1 MSCLTVKNTGSM
13 KNKLLILMALVVVMA
28 SCTKPTTSYYV
39 QDSNRAWLAD
49 TANLTFTMRD
59 DNGVSQ
65 SFSFAD
71 IDQYMSEQESY
82 FMCVYAGDIEFEH
95 VYQSGISSF
104 STLNMSVSL
113 TADHLEDEPEGTD
126 DFRMDFGPA
135 HYTMRID
142 GNKFYPRY
150 CYDYG
155 NDSEMEFM
163 AEYFDAYCVQD
174 IEYQCVMHL
183 KLLDPAYAQ
192 SRFFPTEVYYA
203 KHYGLIQ
210 CTLDDKLTLY
220 RLPD

>member
-1 MSCLTVKNTGSM
+1 M
-13 KNKLLILMALVVVMA
+13 KTKFLIILALAFVTA
-28 SCTKPTTSYYV
+28 SCTKPTQSYYV
-39 QDSNRAWLAD
+39 QDSNRAWFAD
-49 TANLTFTMRD
+49 TANLKFTMRD

-71 IDQYMSEQESY
+71 IDQYMSEQGSY
-82 FMCVYAGDIEFEH
+82 FMCVYVEGVEFEH
-95 VYQSGISSF
+95 VYQSGFSSF

-113 TADHLEDEPEGTD
+113 TADHLEDVPEGTD

-150 CYDYG
+150 CYEYD

-163 AEYFDAYCVQD
+163 AEYLDKYNVHD
-174 IEYQCVMHL
+174 VEYQGVMRL
-183 KLLDPAYAQ
+183 KLVDVAYPWMTN
-192 SRFFPTEVYYA
+192 FPTEIYYA

-220 RLPD
+220 RLPN

>member
-1 MSCLTVKNTGSM
+1 M
-13 KNKLLILMALVVVMA
+13 KTKFLIILALAVVTA
-28 SCTKPTTSYYV
+28 SCTKPTQSYYV
-39 QDSNRAWLAD
+39 QDSNRAWFAD
-49 TANLTFTMRD
+49 TANLKFTMRD

-71 IDQYMSEQESY
+71 IDQYMSEQESF
-82 FMCVYAGDIEFEH
+82 FMGIYVKDFEFEH
-95 VYQSGISSF
+95 VYQSGFSSF

-150 CYDYG
+150 CYEYN

-163 AEYFDAYCVQD
+163 AEYLDKYNVHNV
-174 IEYQCVMHL
+174 EYQGVMHL
-183 KLLDPAYAQ
+183 KLVDVAYPWMTN
-192 SRFFPTEVYYA
+192 FPTEIYYA

>member
-1 MSCLTVKNTGSM
+1 M
-13 KNKLLILMALVVVMA
+13 KTKFLIILALAFVTA
-28 SCTKPTTSYYV
+28 SCTKPTQSYYV
-39 QDSNRAWLAD
+39 QDSNRAWFAD
-49 TANLTFTMRD
+49 TANLKFTMRD
-59 DNGVSQ
+59 NNGVSQ

-82 FMCVYAGDIEFEH
+82 FMGIYVKGFEFEH
-95 VYQSGISSF
+95 VYQSGFSSF

-126 DFRMDFGPA
+126 DFRMDLGPA

-142 GNKFYPRY
+142 GNKFYPRC
-150 CYDYG
+150 CYEYD

-163 AEYFDAYCVQD
+163 AEYLDKYDVHD
-174 IEYQCVMHL
+174 VEYQGVMRL
-183 KLLDPAYAQ
+183 KLKDVAYPQ
-192 SRFFPTEVYYA
+192 TKNFPTEVYYA

>member
-1 MSCLTVKNTGSM
+1 M
-13 KNKLLILMALVVVMA
+13 KTKFLIILALAFVTA
-28 SCTKPTTSYYV
+28 SCRKPTKFYYV
-39 QDSNRAWLAD
+39 QNSNRAWFVD
-49 TANLTFTMRD
+49 TANLKFTMRD

-71 IDQYMSEQESY
+71 IDRYMSEQESY
-82 FMCVYAGDIEFEH
+82 FMGIYVEDIEFEH
-95 VYQSGISSF
+95 IYQSGFSSF

-126 DFRMDFGPA
+126 DFRMDLGPA

-142 GNKFYPRY
+142 GNKFYSRC
-150 CYDYG
+150 CYEYS

-163 AEYFDAYCVQD
+163 AEYLDKYDVHD
-174 IEYQCVMHL
+174 VEYQGVMHL
-183 KLLDPAYAQ
+183 KLIDAAYPQ
-192 SRFFPTEVYYA
+192 TKNFPTEVYYA

-210 CTLDDKLTLY
+210 CALDDKLTLY

>member
-1 MSCLTVKNTGSM
+1 M
-13 KNKLLILMALVVVMA
+13 KTKFLIILALSFVTA
-28 SCTKPTTSYYV
+28 SCTKPTKSYYV
-39 QDSNRAWLAD
+39 QDSNREWFAD
-49 TANLTFTMRD
+49 TANLKFTMRD

-82 FMCVYAGDIEFEH
+82 FMGIDVKGLEFEH
-95 VYQSGISSF
+95 VYQSGFSSF

-126 DFRMDFGPA
+126 DFRMDLGPA

-142 GNKFYPRY
+142 GNKFYSRC
-150 CYDYG
+150 CYEYS

-163 AEYFDAYCVQD
+163 AEYLDKYDVHD
-174 IEYQCVMHL
+174 VEYQGVMHL
-183 KLLDPAYAQ
+183 KLIDAAYPQ
-192 SRFFPTEVYYA
+192 TKNFPTEVYYA

>member
-1 MSCLTVKNTGSM
+1 M
-13 KNKLLILMALVVVMA
+13 KTKFLIILALSFVTA
-28 SCTKPTTSYYV
+28 SCTKPTKSYYV
-39 QDSNRAWLAD
+39 QDSNREWFAD
-49 TANLTFTMRD
+49 TANLKFTMRD

-71 IDQYMSEQESY
+71 IYQYMSEQGSY
-82 FMCVYAGDIEFEH
+82 FMCIYVEGIEYEH
-95 VYQSGISSF
+95 VYQSGFSSF

-150 CYDYG
+150 CYEYS

-163 AEYFDAYCVQD
+163 AEYFDKYYVHD
-174 IEYQCVMHL
+174 VEYQGVMRL
-183 KLLDPAYAQ
+183 KLVDVAYPWATN
-192 SRFFPTEVYYA
+192 FPTEVYYA

-220 RLPD
+220 RLPN

>member
-1 MSCLTVKNTGSM
+1 M
-13 KNKLLILMALVVVMA
+13 KTKFLIILALAVVTA
-28 SCTKPTTSYYV
+28 SCTKPTQSYYV
-39 QDSNRAWLAD
+39 QDSNRAWFAD
-49 TANLTFTMRD
+49 TANLKFTMRD

-71 IDQYMSEQESY
+71 IDQYMSEQESF
-82 FMCVYAGDIEFEH
+82 FMGIYVKDFEFEH
-95 VYQSGISSF
+95 VYQSGFSSF

-126 DFRMDFGPA
+126 DFRMDIGPA

-150 CYDYG
+150 CYEYN
-155 NDSEMEFM
+155 NDSEMEFI
-163 AEYFDAYCVQD
+163 AEYLDKFNVHDV
-174 IEYQCVMHL
+174 EYQGIMHL
-183 KLLDPAYAQ
+183 KLVDVAYPWMTN
-192 SRFFPTEVYYA
+192 FPTEIYYA

>member
-1 MSCLTVKNTGSM
+1 M
-13 KNKLLILMALVVVMA
+13 KTKFLIILALSFVTA
-28 SCTKPTTSYYV
+28 SCTKPTQSYHV
-39 QDSNRAWLAD
+39 QDSNRVWFAD
-49 TANLTFTMRD
+49 TAHLKFTMRD

-82 FMCVYAGDIEFEH
+82 FMGIYVKKFEFEH
-95 VYQSGISSF
+95 VYQSGFSSF

-150 CYDYG
+150 CYEYS
-155 NDSEMEFM
+155 NDSEMEFV
-163 AEYFDAYCVQD
+163 AEYLDKYDVHD
-174 IEYQCVMHL
+174 VEYQGVMHL
-183 KLLDPAYAQ
+183 KLIDVAYPQ
-192 SRFFPTEVYYA
+192 TKNFPTEVYYA

-220 RLPD
+220 RLLD

>member
-1 MSCLTVKNTGSM
+1 M
-13 KNKLLILMALVVVMA
+13 KTKFLIITALAFVLA
-28 SCTKPTTSYYV
+28 SCTKPTQSYYV
-39 QDSNRAWLAD
+39 QDSNRAWFAD
-49 TANLTFTMRD
+49 TANLKFTMRD

-65 SFSFAD
+65 SFRFAD
-71 IDQYMSEQESY
+71 IDQYMSDLENY
-82 FMCVYAGDIEFEH
+82 FMCFYVGRNEYQHI
-95 VYQSGISSF
+95 YQSGFSSF
-104 STLNMSVSL
+104 STLNMSISL
-113 TADHLEDEPEGTD
+113 NADHLEDEPEGTD

-150 CYDYG
+150 CYEYN

-163 AEYFDAYCVQD
+163 AEYFDKYNVHD
-174 IEYQCVMHL
+174 VEYQGVMHL
-183 KLLDPAYAQ
+183 KLVDVAYPWMTN
-192 SRFFPTEVYYA
+192 FPTEIYYA

>member
-1 MSCLTVKNTGSM
+1 M
-13 KNKLLILMALVVVMA
+13 KTKPLIFIVLAFVTA

-39 QDSNRAWLAD
+39 QDSNHAWFAD

-59 DNGVSQ
+59 GNGISQ
-65 SFSFAD
+65 SFSFSG

-95 VYQSGISSF
+95 VYQSGFSSF

-150 CYDYG
+150 CYEYS
-155 NDSEMEFM
+155 NDSEMEYT
-163 AEYFDAYCVQD
+163 AEYLDSFTVSEKNY
-174 IEYQCVMHL
+174 EGVMHL
-183 KLLDPAYAQ
+183 KLDDVAYP
-192 SRFFPTEVYYA
+192 RTKNFPTEIYYA

-210 CTLDDKLTLY
+210 CTLDDKLTLC

>member
-1 MSCLTVKNTGSM
+1 M
-13 KNKLLILMALVVVMA
+13 KTKFLIILALSFVTA
-28 SCTKPTTSYYV
+28 SCTKPTQSYYV
-39 QDSNRAWLAD
+39 QDSNRVWFAD
-49 TANLTFTMRD
+49 TANLKFTMRD

-82 FMCVYAGDIEFEH
+82 FMGIYVKEVEFEH
-95 VYQSGISSF
+95 VYQSGFSSF

-113 TADHLEDEPEGTD
+113 TADHLEDELEGTD

-135 HYTMRID
+135 HYTMRIE

-150 CYDYG
+150 CYEYS
-155 NDSEMEFM
+155 NDSEMEFV
-163 AEYFDAYCVQD
+163 AEYLDKYDVHD
-174 IEYQCVMHL
+174 VEYQGVMHL
-183 KLLDPAYAQ
+183 KLIDAAYPQ
-192 SRFFPTEVYYA
+192 TKNFPTEVYYA

-220 RLPD
+220 RLLD